1 MQMSR
6 LMIGT
11 SLLVWSL
18 LFGLAPAAF
27 AASGTHDT
35 DDTERLKETLRL
47 KNVTIPWFLPP
58 PVGLAHPDNGGTC
71 QTIPVAVGFINPV
84 DNHSNRVRKVTR
96 EVLADG
102 RQVIVQDDLKTGT
115 AEDSHGATYHF
126 IYTNRAVFNVSLGLP
141 ALVSVRMTD
150 NFDLQGHDLDM
161 HVSFDISWDYPAP
174 NGVDI
179 TLEPLA
185 FVPTV
190 PFVISTETEKG
201 ATNEQ
206 LLSIQGDAFNCDP
219 L

>member
-1 MQMSR
+1 MQMSP
-6 LMIGT
+6 LMMGT

-18 LFGLAPAAF
+18 LFGLGPVAF
-27 AASGTHDT
+27 AASGTQDT
-35 DDTERLKETLRL
+35 DDTERLKDTLRL

-71 QTIPVAVGFINPV
+71 EAIPVAVGFINPV
-84 DNHSNRVRKVTR
+84 DNRSNRVRKVTR

-126 IYTNRAVFNVSLGLP
+126 DYTNRAVFNVSPGLP
-141 ALVSVRMTD
+141 ALVNARMTD
-150 NFDLQGHDLDM
+150 NFRLQGHGLDM
-161 HVSFDISWDYPAP
+161 HVSFDTSWDYPAP

-185 FVPTV
+185 FVPAV
-190 PFVISTETEKG
+190 PFVTGAETEKG
-201 ATNEQ
+201 ATNVQ